1 MFPSQRD
8 REPHIASPSVLRVG
22 VVVTSMVWIEPALEY
37 DESPGYHDW
46 VGCAEDSPP
55 CQRKIVVKNID
66 LESLVYHR

>member
-1 MFPSQRD
+1 M
-8 REPHIASPSVLRVG
+8 
-22 VVVTSMVWIEPALEY
+22 TSMVWIEPALEY